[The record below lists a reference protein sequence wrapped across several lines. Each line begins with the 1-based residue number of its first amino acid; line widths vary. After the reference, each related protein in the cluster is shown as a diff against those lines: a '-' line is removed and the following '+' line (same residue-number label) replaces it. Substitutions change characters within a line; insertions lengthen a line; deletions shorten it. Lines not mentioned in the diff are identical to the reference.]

1 MFFEGKKTIPR
12 AKMVK
17 RNDKTNTG
25 EGGKGKKSRTVPGST
40 CHLLRLLRGSSLSL
54 VGLVQTDLRGSLLD
68 TTMIHLMWSKQAP

>member
-1 MFFEGKKTIPR
+1 MFFEEKKTIPL

-40 CHLLRLLRGSSLSL
+40 CHLLRLLRGSS
-54 VGLVQTDLRGSLLD
+54 VVWDLYRLTCAG
-68 TTMIHLMWSKQAP
+68 TF